1 MTIRKT
7 VEQKKMRG
15 ILKRAIAAYKDVEDV
30 VDMCEEVTKL
40 LHSLSVSC
48 VSFLLFLPMA

>member
-1 MTIRKT
+1 MAIKNT
-7 VEQKKMRG
+7 VEQKKKWG

-48 VSFLLFLPMA
+48 VLFILFLPMI

>member
-1 MTIRKT
+1 MIIRNT
-7 VEQKKMRG
+7 VEEKMKQG

-40 LHSLSVSC
+40 LHSLSVSS
-48 VSFLLFLPMA
+48 V